1 MDPNGFDHDDG
12 MNAFTVEKST
22 VMRKKGSYVGG
33 APAYLMAQVHKE
45 RDMFNV
51 VVSCSLAL
59 PVSQQFQAH
68 SCSLRGTYVTVHLQY
83 QQTPAVLCCA
93 E

>member
-1 MDPNGFDHDDG
+1 MQHSAVTLLSGLLLPGSARPVMDPNGFDHDDG

-22 VMRKKGSYVGG
+22 MIRKRGTYVGG

-51 VVSCSLAL
+51 VVSCSLA
-59 PVSQQFQAH
+59 S
-68 SCSLRGTYVTVHLQY
+68 
-83 QQTPAVLCCA
+83 
-93 E
+93 